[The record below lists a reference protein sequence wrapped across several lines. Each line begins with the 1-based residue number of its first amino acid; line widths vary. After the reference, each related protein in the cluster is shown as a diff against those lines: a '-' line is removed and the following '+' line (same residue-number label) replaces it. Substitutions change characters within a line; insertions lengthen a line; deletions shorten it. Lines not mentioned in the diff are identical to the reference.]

1 MHLKRL
7 ELVGFKSFAPK
18 TILEFPAGIT
28 AVVGPN
34 GSGKSN
40 IIDAIRWLLGEREA
54 KNIRGAKA
62 EDLIFA
68 GTPQRPR
75 LGMAQATIVFD
86 NSSRFFP
93 VDYAEVAIT
102 RRVSRDGVSEYFLNG
117 AAVRLKDVIDFFAK
131 ARLGTKGFSII
142 NQGNSDLFVRVLPK
156 ERRAMLEEILGL
168 RQFQLKKHDAELKLQ
183 TTKFNI
189 EKVKAIVEE
198 LLPHLR
204 LLRRQT
210 GKWEKQEELQKELKT
225 LENQYFGVRLASIQE
240 ELKEFEPLLKDLDK
254 KTDSKFAELK
264 ELQIELK
271 KVEQGQPKGDKGFD
285 EFKKRQQ
292 ELLSRRAVIQREL
305 GRLEAEAEFLL
316 SNVKTGFKESELLL
330 MLEETKKVVK
340 NALDQEDAAIFKKLL
355 CELLDKIENL
365 LSKGSK
371 ELESRKIEVENFKKK
386 LSGELLILDKELE
399 ELRGLEDKLTARLG
413 EFNNI
418 FKKAFEAA
426 ESKKDEIAELSNQ
439 KNKIL
444 FDKERVNL
452 KLQELENQA
461 AQAGRKLEEF
471 VPAPKEANA
480 DLSNIERRLFRLR
493 AEIAGIGEIDE
504 SLIKEAQDTEARYNF
519 LSSQL
524 QDLEKASEDLYQLI
538 KELDEKIH
546 HGFTESLK
554 SINEE
559 FNKYFRLMFGGGKGK
574 LILIKP
580 LPKDEQDVEKAEAG
594 ESVEETV
601 AEADEDIE
609 HSVDHGGLD
618 IEVNIPRKRI
628 SGLDMLSGGEKS
640 LVSIAALFAL
650 ISVSP
655 PPFLV
660 LDEADAALDEHNT
673 RKFAELVKEFSKK
686 TQFLLV
692 THNRATMEVA
702 DILYGV
708 TMQEDGTSRVLS
720 LKLE

>member
-7 ELVGFKSFAPK
+7 ELLGFKSFAQK
-18 TILEFPAGIT
+18 TVLDFPAGI
-28 AVVGPN
+28 AVVVGPN

-75 LGMAQATIVFD
+75 LGMAQATIIFD
-86 NSSRFFP
+86 NASRFFP

-117 AAVRLKDVIDFFAK
+117 AAMRLKDIIDFFAK

-183 TTKFNI
+183 TTKFNV
-189 EKVKAIVEE
+189 EKVKAMLEE

-254 KTDSKFAELK
+254 KIDNKFAELK

-271 KVEQGQPKGDKGFD
+271 KVEQGQPKGDKCFD

-292 ELLSRRAVIQREL
+292 ELLSRRAAIQREL

-316 SNVKTGFKESELLL
+316 SNAKTGFKESELLQ
-330 MLEETKKVVK
+330 MLEETKKIIK
-340 NALDQEDAAIFKKLL
+340 NALDQEDAAVFKNLL
-355 CELLDKIENL
+355 RDLLNKIENL

-371 ELESRKIEVENFKKK
+371 ELESRKIEVENSQRK
-386 LSGELLILDKELE
+386 LSNELLILDKELE
-399 ELRGLEDKLTARLG
+399 DLRGLEDKLTAQLG

-418 FKKAFEAA
+418 FKKAFEGV

-580 LPKDEQDVEKAEAG
+580 LSKDELDAENAEAG
-594 ESVEETV
+594 ESVEETA

>member
-28 AVVGPN
+28 AIVGPN

-40 IIDAIRWLLGEREA
+40 VIDAIRWLLGEREA

-75 LGMAQATIVFD
+75 LGMAQATIIFD
-86 NSSRFFP
+86 NASRFFP

-117 AAVRLKDVIDFFAK
+117 AAMRLKDIIDFFAK

-183 TTKFNI
+183 TTKFNV
-189 EKVKAIVEE
+189 EKVKAMLEE

-204 LLRRQT
+204 LLRRQA

-254 KTDSKFAELK
+254 KIDNKFAELK

-292 ELLSRRAVIQREL
+292 ELLSRRAAIQREL

-316 SNVKTGFKESELLL
+316 SNAKTGFKESELLQ
-330 MLEETKKVVK
+330 MLEETKKIIK
-340 NALDQEDAAIFKKLL
+340 NALDQEDAAVFKNLL
-355 CELLDKIENL
+355 RDLLNKIENL

-371 ELESRKIEVENFKKK
+371 ELESRKIEVENSQRK
-386 LSGELLILDKELE
+386 LSNELLILDKELE
-399 ELRGLEDKLTARLG
+399 DLRGLEDKLTAQLG

-418 FKKAFEAA
+418 FKKAFEGV

-471 VPAPKEANA
+471 APAPKEANA

-580 LPKDEQDVEKAEAG
+580 LSKDEHDAEKAEAG
-594 ESVEETV
+594 ESVEETA

-650 ISVSP
+650 LSVSP
-655 PPFLV
+655 PPLLA
-660 LDEADAALDEHNT
+660 LDEADLALDEHNT
-673 RKFAELVKEFSKK
+673 RKFAELVREFSKK

>member
-28 AVVGPN
+28 AIVGPN

-40 IIDAIRWLLGEREA
+40 VIDAIRWLLGEREA

-75 LGMAQATIVFD
+75 LGMAQATIIFD
-86 NSSRFFP
+86 NASRFFP

-117 AAVRLKDVIDFFAK
+117 AAMRLKDIIDFFAK

-183 TTKFNI
+183 TTKFNV
-189 EKVKAIVEE
+189 EKVKAMLEE
-198 LLPHLR
+198 LLTHLR
-204 LLRRQT
+204 LLRRQA

-225 LENQYFGVRLASIQE
+225 LEKQYFGVRLASIQE

-254 KTDSKFAELK
+254 KIDNKFAELK

-292 ELLSRRAVIQREL
+292 ELLSRRAAIQREL

-316 SNVKTGFKESELLL
+316 SNAKTGFKESELLQ
-330 MLEETKKVVK
+330 MLEETKKIIK
-340 NALDQEDAAIFKKLL
+340 NALDQEDAAVFKNLL
-355 CELLDKIENL
+355 RDLLNKIENL

-371 ELESRKIEVENFKKK
+371 ELESRKIEVENSQRK
-386 LSGELLILDKELE
+386 LSNELLILDKELE
-399 ELRGLEDKLTARLG
+399 DLRGLEDKLTAQLG

-418 FKKAFEAA
+418 FKKAFEGV

-471 VPAPKEANA
+471 APAPKEANA

-580 LPKDEQDVEKAEAG
+580 LSKDEHDAEKAEAG
-594 ESVEETV
+594 ESVEETA

-673 RKFAELVKEFSKK
+673 RKFAELVREFSKK

>member
-650 ISVSP
+650 ISVNP